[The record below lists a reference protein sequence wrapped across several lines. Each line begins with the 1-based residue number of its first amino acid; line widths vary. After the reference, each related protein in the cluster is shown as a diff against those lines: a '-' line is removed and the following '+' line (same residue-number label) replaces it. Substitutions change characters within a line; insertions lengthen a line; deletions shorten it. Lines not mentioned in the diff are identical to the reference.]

1 MRKWEIN
8 FDLILFLN
16 ITPSYYTWIQL
27 NIIEE
32 KIYRFNVKKNP
43 EIWRLSKTRKTMA
56 LIVLKSCCAEQ
67 RRF

>member
-32 KIYRFNVKKNP
+32 KIYRFNVKKP
-43 EIWRLSKTRKTMA
+43 
-56 LIVLKSCCAEQ
+56 LKFED
-67 RRF
+67 